1 MKKIF
6 HSPVTWTILFMCAG
20 AILVAFLYYC
30 GFRITYAPTLENSWA
45 AISACASWFGA
56 IMSACAMLVAIR
68 IPTVIAKQQNK
79 IALFDKR
86 YSAWD
91 AMVFLMAVA
100 KQITDDTAKEMDRKA
115 FLHAIMETYKSVSIV
130 SVISGECKNT
140 ENVYVKL
147 VFEAGKMLYLFDLKE
162 ADTVCEFLKAID
174 LYVSSVY
181 QNGIADDT
189 SVRELYAKLVDGAL
203 QDKVE
208 EQLMVR

>member
-6 HSPVTWTILFMCAG
+6 RSPVTWTVLFMCAG
-20 AILVAFLYYC
+20 AALVAFLYDC

-56 IMSACAMLVAIR
+56 IMSGCAMLVAIR

-100 KQITDDTAKEMDRKA
+100 KQIVDDTAKDMDRKA
-115 FLHAIMETYKSVSIV
+115 FLHTIMETYKSVSIV
-130 SVISGECKNT
+130 SVISSECENT
-140 ENVYVKL
+140 ANVYVKL

-189 SVRELYAKLVDGAL
+189 SVHELYAKLVDGAL